1 MNQTWESNDASSARR
16 VECPATREPAVRKV
30 ILAAL
35 LIGFGLWC
43 YLDRGKY
50 PKPEDWSLKNIN
62 LIGGYVINNWAPM
75 VLLPLGVLILI
86 WMAVG
91 LRKKLLADGAGIG
104 YAGGRK
110 IAWGE
115 VDKLDA
121 SRLQSKGLVVL
132 HAGGRRMVLDSYYLA
147 NFRDL
152 MALVERQVPAEKQVL
167 A

>member
-1 MNQTWESNDASSARR
+1 MNQTSDNAPPSPQR
-16 VECPATREPAVRKV
+16 VECPAAREPAVRKI

-35 LIGFGLWC
+35 LLGFGLWC
-43 YLDRGKY
+43 WVDRGKY
-50 PKPEDWSLKNIN
+50 AEPTDWSMKNIN
-62 LIGGYVINNWAPM
+62 VIGGYVINNWAPIVM
-75 VLLPLGVLILI
+75 LPAGVLILI
-86 WMAVG
+86 WMAIG
-91 LRKKLLADGAGIG
+91 LRKQLLADEAGIG
-104 YAGGRK
+104 YAGRQK

-132 HAGGRRMVLDSYYLA
+132 HAGGRRMVLDSYYLS
-147 NFRDL
+147 NFREL